1 MSNTTKAYE
10 KIGLTKEDVLGI
22 QRWMFPM
29 IAETDSVG
37 DMIQK
42 VALYFQSAE
51 TPNRKLHYALYL
63 LGSEIGQASVKEQL
77 GLVHE
82 LDPQNV

>member
-1 MSNTTKAYE
+1 MKKLGLQKKMYWVSKDGFSNDCRNRFGRGYDTE
-10 KIGLTKEDVLGI
+10 SRFV
-22 QRWMFPM
+22 
-29 IAETDSVG
+29 
-37 DMIQK
+37 
-42 VALYFQSAE
+42 FQSAE